1 MKFFCVNL
9 SAESQDLNKRISL
22 LSSTPP
28 GEGAGGQVLS
38 DSRSEMHSKTLLQA
52 IKTYLKALVLRLL
65 WPNVDCKS
73 ISDLAR

>member
-28 GEGAGGQVLS
+28 GEGAGP
-38 DSRSEMHSKTLLQA
+38 
-52 IKTYLKALVLRLL
+52 LRLQIRDAFKDTITGHKDI
-65 WPNVDCKS
+65 PKGPSTEVT
-73 ISDLAR
+73 LAKCGLQINL